1 MALTVRQNAAYRYYV
16 NVYRKKRDVATG
28 DMTYAAVL
36 TSQRVGLFST
46 MNFDTPAAGG
56 IGRIKQ
62 DNMLTLDYM
71 HTEAGL
77 NVRGEDFVKIV
88 SAVDNT
94 ASPMIGEWFK
104 VMGDGKER
112 EIAGRRR
119 GNYQR
124 FMINFSNDP
133 TA

>member
-1 MALTVRQNAAYRYYV
+1 MALNARQNAAYRYYV
-16 NVYRKKRDVATG
+16 TVYRKKRDVATG
-28 DMTYAAVL
+28 DLTVAAVL

-46 MNFDTPAAGG
+46 MNMDSPSTPVGQ
-56 IGRIKQ
+56 IKQ
-62 DNMLTLDYM
+62 DNIFTLDFM

-77 NVRGEDFVKIV
+77 DVRGEDFVKIV
-88 SAVDNT
+88 AAVDNT
-94 ASPMIGEWFK
+94 ASSNIGAWYR
-104 VMGDGKER
+104 VRGDGRMR
-112 EIAGRRR
+112 ENAHRRK